1 MKMENISVFS
11 EFQTL
16 PPLVIT
22 TLNIRTSL
30 NVKLQQNEIVMVAI
44 LINHKYHI
52 DKEPPKPPFQQ
63 HFCCMLIF
71 LN

>member
-30 NVKLQQNEIVMVAI
+30 NVKLQQNEIVMVAV
-44 LINHKYHI
+44 LIHHKYHI

-63 HFCCMLIF
+63 HFCCMLTF